1 MENIEVLKRS
11 LNTEKVFYEL
21 DWHKLDMDK
30 SFGDSIYDKFERLE
44 SNDNLILNKKA
55 KYNVNKKKIVN
66 ENMIDNK
73 KNGDKNNIEKNC
85 KSILINK
92 EGNPIESKKKN
103 TCKEIKWDCNYNS
116 PLCAYNNDANKYE
129 QNPIPSTPLCSC
141 IREKS
146 PEKKSIYE
154 IKKCNFIKEVNSEDS
169 SKICFVPSV
178 DILYDNEKVIFLF
191 FISGNLENFSVQ
203 STDNYITISG
213 NKIPYDIQ
221 KCANYY
227 SHEIKKGYFL
237 RTYFFMKEIDKENIH
252 YEHKHGIM
260 KVCVYLL
267 K

>member
-1 MENIEVLKRS
+1 MVGIMENIEVLKRS

-21 DWHKLDMDK
+21 DWHKLEMDK
-30 SFGDSIYDKFERLE
+30 SFGDPVYDNFERLK
-44 SNDNLILNKKA
+44 SNDDLILNKKVR
-55 KYNVNKKKIVN
+55 YNVNKKVVN
-66 ENMIDNK
+66 KNMISS
-73 KNGDKNNIEKNC
+73 KNNVEKNY
-85 KSILINK
+85 KSILVNK
-92 EGNPIESKKKN
+92 EGNSIENEKTNTSKENKR
-103 TCKEIKWDCNYNS
+103 DCNYNA
-116 PLCAYNNDANKYE
+116 LICADNNDTNKYE
-129 QNPIPSTPLCSC
+129 QNPIPSTPICSW

-146 PEKKSIYE
+146 PEKTSLYE
-154 IKKCNFIKEVNSEDS
+154 IKKCNFIKEVNSEDP

-178 DILYDNEKVIFLF
+178 DILYDDEKVIFLF

-203 STDNYITISG
+203 SNDNYITISG

-227 SHEIKKGYFL
+227 SYEIKKGYFL
-237 RTYFFMKEIDKENIH
+237 RTYFFMKQIDKENIH

>member
-21 DWHKLDMDK
+21 DWHKLEMDK
-30 SFGDSIYDKFERLE
+30 SFGDPVYDNFERLK
-44 SNDNLILNKKA
+44 SNDGLILNKKLRC
-55 KYNVNKKKIVN
+55 NIHKKKIVDK
-66 ENMIDNK
+66 NMID
-73 KNGDKNNIEKNC
+73 GKNNVEKNC
-85 KSILINK
+85 KTILINK
-92 EGNPIESKKKN
+92 EGNPIMKN
-103 TCKEIKWDCNYNS
+103 EKTNTSKEIKCDYNYNS
-116 PLCAYNNDANKYE
+116 QICAYNSDTNKYE
-129 QNPIPSTPLCSC
+129 QNAIPSTPIFSC

-146 PEKKSIYE
+146 PEKKNIYE
-154 IKKCNFIKEVNSEDS
+154 IKKCNFIKEVNSEDP

-178 DILYDNEKVIFLF
+178 DILYDDEKVIFLF

-203 STDNYITISG
+203 SNDNYITISG

-227 SHEIKKGYFL
+227 SYEIKKGYFL
-237 RTYFFMKEIDKENIH
+237 RTYFFMKQIDKENIH

>member
-21 DWHKLDMDK
+21 DWHTLDMDK
-30 SFGDSIYDKFERLE
+30 SFGDSIYDKFEQLK
-44 SNDNLILNKKA
+44 SSDDLISNKKA
-55 KYNVNKKKIVN
+55 KYNVNKKKN
-66 ENMIDNK
+66 D
-73 KNGDKNNIEKNC
+73 DKNNIEKNC

-92 EGNPIESKKKN
+92 EGDPIENNKKN
-103 TCKEIKWDCNYNS
+103 ICKEIKWDCNYNQ
-116 PLCAYNNDANKYE
+116 LFCAYNNDTNKYE
-129 QNPIPSTPLCSC
+129 HNPIPSTPLCSC
-141 IREKS
+141 IKDKS
-146 PEKKSIYE
+146 AEKKSPYE

-169 SKICFVPSV
+169 SKICFIPSV

-221 KCANYY
+221 KCTNYY

-237 RTYFFMKEIDKENIH
+237 RTYYFMKPIDKENIH